1 MFVIVPPQAYF
12 EATHEFAYRGS
23 HLECMGLYLRRF
35 DGFCR
40 GAECL
45 TLPS

>member
-1 MFVIVPPQAYF
+1 MFVIVPPQAHF

-40 GAECL
+40 GALCL